1 MSQMPLFASPSET
14 VLVDDERGRVAY
26 TPGFLPADVVQAW
39 FAELRE
45 SVPWKTQRRR
55 MYDRDVDVPRL

>member
-1 MSQMPLFASPSET
+1 M
-14 VLVDDERGRVAY
+14 DDELGRVSYA
-26 TPGFLPADVVQAW
+26 PRFLSADVAQAW

-55 MYDRDVDVPRL
+55 MYDRDVDVPRLLAHFSPG